1 MTATVASVT
10 SGVAVVDE
18 VVIGVADVVVVVVT
32 PTVKALVAPV
42 ESVTE
47 EEPKATMVGLV

>member
-10 SGVAVVDE
+10 SRVAVVDE

-42 ESVTE
+42 ESGTE
-47 EEPKATMVGLV
+47 EEPKATMVSLV